1 MENLSELIKANRNS
15 MPSKFNDYTD
25 EQIVGAI
32 NGIIEGEGT
41 PSQKLEKLDYV
52 LGTFGV
58 EGFNIEGNSVEYL
71 NAGDTYATTICLVNG
86 TFQVTTWGDV
96 VEKIEQQYIE
106 DTPCDFPGTI
116 TSGTLR
122 IDDLIDAFETFLDS
136 QNIEYKKEDFWET
149 EEDKAWY
156 LDEVLVPELEYLA
169 PKGWYFGGHIGDG
182 TDFGYWRV
190 ESN

>member
-1 MENLSELIKANRNS
+1 MENLSELIKVNRNS

-25 EQIVGAI
+25 QELSTLI
-32 NGIIEGEGT
+32 NGIAEGKD
-41 PSQKLEKLDYV
+41 PSSKKLETLNHI
-52 LGTFGV
+52 LGTFGI
-58 EGFNIEGNSVEYL
+58 EGFGLHGTSVSYL
-71 NAGDTYATTICLVNG
+71 NAGDPYVATVVSING
-86 TFQVTTWGDV
+86 VLQVGTWGDV
-96 VEKIEQQYIE
+96 VEEIERQHIE

-156 LDEVLVPELEYLA
+156 LDEVLIPELEYLA
-169 PKGWYFGGHIGDG
+169 PNGWFFGAHPGDG
-182 TDFGYWRV
+182 ADFGYWRS
-190 ESN
+190 E